1 MERIRMDRVNAILK
15 HKTYRKYYD
24 QIEKIEKDRIFC
36 RHQMPHLLDVARIAY
51 ITNLERN
58 LGYDREVIYAAAIL
72 HDIGKSFQYEER
84 IPHEI
89 AGEKVASE
97 ILDTLPEGLAFS
109 AEERRDPGCS
119 PGTPEKKRR
128 AEPIAALFYDSDKRS
143 RTCFS
148 CPAEKECNWKDEE
161 KNKEIII

>member
-58 LGYDREVIYAAAIL
+58 LGFFRANC
-72 HDIGKSFQYEER
+72 
-84 IPHEI
+84 
-89 AGEKVASE
+89 
-97 ILDTLPEGLAFS
+97 LPFS
-109 AEERRDPGCS
+109 
-119 PGTPEKKRR
+119 
-128 AEPIAALFYDSDKRS
+128 
-143 RTCFS
+143 
-148 CPAEKECNWKDEE
+148 
-161 KNKEIII
+161 

>member
-58 LGYDREVIYAAAIL
+58 LYLTTQILEIDVPVVIALNMIWGMT
-72 HDIGKSFQYEER
+72 GK
-84 IPHEI
+84 
-89 AGEKVASE
+89 
-97 ILDTLPEGLAFS
+97 
-109 AEERRDPGCS
+109 
-119 PGTPEKKRR
+119 
-128 AEPIAALFYDSDKRS
+128 
-143 RTCFS
+143 
-148 CPAEKECNWKDEE
+148 
-161 KNKEIII
+161 

>member
-1 MERIRMDRVNAILK
+1 MRQIRRWKNDSSVCWDDKGGRMKQIRTERTGMERIRMDRVNAILK

-84 IPHEI
+84 R
-89 AGEKVASE
+89 
-97 ILDTLPEGLAFS
+97 LPG
-109 AEERRDPGCS
+109 
-119 PGTPEKKRR
+119 KK
-128 AEPIAALFYDSDKRS
+128 
-143 RTCFS
+143 
-148 CPAEKECNWKDEE
+148 
-161 KNKEIII
+161 